1 MESEERFFLSGNE
14 VDYDVV
20 RAILGDPVR
29 VTPSAPSERDD
40 EFLKRVTGGAGAKA
54 GGGSERPRPKAKA
67 ESESESPE
75 AEAGTGGGMKVEP
88 KAGGRRAPSR
98 VEEMAREAFAEAD
111 EHYEAA
117 LAAIR
122 DAEGYIRRRAPE
134 NAVCALCEAVEELA
148 CAARHAGFADGA
160 RRARGVAR

>member
-1 MESEERFFLSGNE
+1 MESEELFILSGNG
-14 VDYDVV
+14 VDYDAV
-20 RAILGDPVR
+20 RAILSGPVR

-40 EFLKRVTGGAGAKA
+40 EFLKCVTGGAGAKT
-54 GGGSERPRPKAKA
+54 GGESQRPKAKA

-75 AEAGTGGGMKVEP
+75 AGAGTGGGMKDEP
-88 KAGGRRAPSR
+88 KFEGRRAPSR
-98 VEEMAREAFAEAD
+98 AEEMARDASAEAD
-111 EHYEAA
+111 EHYGAA

-134 NAVCALCEAVEELA
+134 NAVCALCEAVEELT
-148 CAARHAGFADGA
+148 CAARSAGFADGA